1 MARMR
6 KQGLSLLMKSLMSVA
21 NRRTVDPASFDYVR
35 RCLEVELISGKQ
47 DRQGRMAHID
57 SLMCPNYNYSSFKE
71 LYALSDDLQTRAQA
85 FFDDQFSRVNDGVFI
100 IVGDMEESRM
110 LRFLQAN
117 VGGFRTKPETSA
129 KIRLPYIP
137 VSGCVTVTQD
147 GNHPSTDI
155 VMSTPLPLSAENF
168 MATRI
173 ADLALRDALQKALCG
188 TGTSLTMS
196 SSHLMFPQERFN
208 VMISVEDADIET
220 FPLDEVRT
228 GHLEILDILR
238 KAISE
243 ASSTLTDSSLA
254 IYKKILSNEIASRQN
269 DPRYWLFTV
278 YTRNVA
284 GKDLNTR
291 YQDKIKAVTVGKVTE
306 ILKSLDNGS
315 KVEYVQM

>member
-1 MARMR
+1 
-6 KQGLSLLMKSLMSVA
+6 
-21 NRRTVDPASFDYVR
+21 
-35 RCLEVELISGKQ
+35 
-47 DRQGRMAHID
+47 
-57 SLMCPNYNYSSFKE
+57 
-71 LYALSDDLQTRAQA
+71 
-85 FFDDQFSRVNDGVFI
+85 
-100 IVGDMEESRM
+100 
-110 LRFLQAN
+110 
-117 VGGFRTKPETSA
+117 
-129 KIRLPYIP
+129 
-137 VSGCVTVTQD
+137 
-147 GNHPSTDI
+147 
-155 VMSTPLPLSAENF
+155 

-196 SSHLMFPQERFN
+196 SIHLMFPQERFN
-208 VMISVEDADIET
+208 VMITVEDADIET
-220 FPLDEVRT
+220 FSLDEGRT
-228 GHLEILDILR
+228 DHLRILDILR

-254 IYKKILSNEIASRQN
+254 IYKKMLSNEIASRQN